1 MSRAPKP
8 IDPTASPRHRFDFT
22 LRQLRGRAGFSLQGF
37 ARRLGKSVSY
47 LSAVE
52 LAEARCTGAFAANC
66 ERVLDAAGELL
77 PLWVQA
83 DRDWDQV
90 RSPSSPAA
98 VELVKALT
106 VAEERMRAL
115 AGELARLRR
124 QVGALAITSEPA
136 PTVARASGFDASG
149 SYCPYGM
156 ECSRGGE
163 RSVLFEVEEL
173 ACP

>member
-8 IDPTASPRHRFDFT
+8 IDPAASPRHRFGFT

-37 ARRLGKSVSY
+37 ARRLGKSVSF

-52 LAEARCTGAFAANC
+52 LAEVRCTRAFVADC
-66 ERVLDAAGELL
+66 EQVLTAPGELL
-77 PLWVQA
+77 QLWVQA
-83 DRDWDQV
+83 DRDWDQM

-98 VELVKALT
+98 VEVVKALT

-115 AGELARLRR
+115 AAELARLRR
-124 QVGALAITSEPA
+124 QVGALAITSERV
-136 PTVARASGFDASG
+136 PTVAPAGGFDASG
-149 SYCPYGM
+149 SCCPYGM